1 MVRILTHTELN
12 DDDISKIVGI
22 KNISWNYSFKEHVR
36 WMEDNLHDND
46 IHLMLYNINNEL
58 IGYSNLVHINVLI
71 DGKKTPFIG
80 VGNVCTNRSKKGIG
94 SALMAQVNK
103 YIHENNH
110 RGLLFCKEPLIVFYE
125 KCNWVIARNVRQ
137 ENNVIS
143 MVYNIDLPP
152 SINIEYI
159 DRSF

>member
-1 MVRILTHTELN
+1 
-12 DDDISKIVGI
+12 
-22 KNISWNYSFKEHVR
+22 
-36 WMEDNLHDND
+36 
-46 IHLMLYNINNEL
+46 
-58 IGYSNLVHINVLI
+58 
-71 DGKKTPFIG
+71 
-80 VGNVCTNRSKKGIG
+80 
-94 SALMAQVNK
+94 MAQVNK